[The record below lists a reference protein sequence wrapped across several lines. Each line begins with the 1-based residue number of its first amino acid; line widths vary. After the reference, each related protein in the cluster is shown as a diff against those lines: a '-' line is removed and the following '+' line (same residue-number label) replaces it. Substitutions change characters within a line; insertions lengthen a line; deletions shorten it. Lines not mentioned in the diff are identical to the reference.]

1 MTAVSVSSRPRV
13 RVAVRSGSAVALGVG
28 DETVALAGGDAVE
41 QALAV
46 ADMAPRALSLQPQ
59 EPFGVAYQ
67 GRRLFTAIGAVAG
80 RRGQQGIP
88 GPAGGAAVQRLAGG
102 ELSAL
107 RAVYE
112 LDGYVYPLDY
122 RDSAH
127 IDLLLGVTLTAA
139 SAGAAVNVQRT
150 GDLSDS
156 GWAWQPGRIYLGQA
170 GLLTQHPAET
180 GYSLLIGSAVSATRI
195 ILNLQDPIELE

>member
-1 MTAVSVSSRPRV
+1 MTSGC
-13 RVAVRSGSAVALGVG
+13 RVAIEAAAVPVVI
-28 DETVALAGGDAVE
+28 ETDAE
-41 QALAV
+41 YAV
-46 ADMAPRALSLQPQ
+46 THDMAPEVRLISS
-59 EPFGVAYQ
+59 GDQ
-67 GRRLFTAIGAVAG
+67 GP
-80 RRGQQGIP
+80 P
-88 GPAGGAAVQRLAGG
+88 GPPGPSGGAAVQRLAGS

-139 SAGAAVNVQRT
+139 SAGAAVTVQRT

-195 ILNLQDPIELE
+195 LLNLQDPIELE